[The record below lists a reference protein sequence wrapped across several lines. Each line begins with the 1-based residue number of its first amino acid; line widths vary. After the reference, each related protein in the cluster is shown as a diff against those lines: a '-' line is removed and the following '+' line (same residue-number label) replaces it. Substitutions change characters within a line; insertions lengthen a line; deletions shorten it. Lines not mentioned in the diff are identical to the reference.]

1 MAFWIY
7 LHSLVLNMITML
19 AWCHVIVN
27 KKKNSQILENDA
39 WQTWRKSRIVFSW
52 SWRELHPCLVQSV
65 HSGFTIIPGFLLCL
79 ASDRPNRV
87 CPYRMHDAF
96 NVSCHRHASCVWHR
110 RFICDVEPIIET
122 IIFIGSTDYA
132 ASAKSA
138 ELTLAFIVRM
148 HPFKSAVSMLQPDC
162 RYLNYQLPIDTIQP
176 RDANIITLIISQ
188 NVIMFASCSLSI
200 ISHYYDSCNL
210 RSAMDTTLSN
220 SIARVIGPT
229 PPGFGV

>member
-1 MAFWIY
+1 MHSMFPVIGMHHAFDIAVSY
-7 LHSLVLNMITML
+7 AT
-19 AWCHVIVN
+19 
-27 KKKNSQILENDA
+27 
-39 WQTWRKSRIVFSW
+39 RK
-52 SWRELHPCLVQSV
+52 
-65 HSGFTIIPGFLLCL
+65 
-79 ASDRPNRV
+79 
-87 CPYRMHDAF
+87 
-96 NVSCHRHASCVWHR
+96 
-110 RFICDVEPIIET
+110 PIIET

-176 RDANIITLIISQ
+176 RDANMITMIISQ
-188 NVIMFASCSLSI
+188 HVIMFASCSLSI

-210 RSAMDTTLSN
+210 RSAIDTTLSN